1 MSFVDNDPPKELDVG
16 SLTSDESINI
26 YSAGQNNKKYK
37 YVVFLTLDEV
47 RALIAHK
54 EKFFFSIKTNSKKQY
69 QAALKIQEKAQKY
82 IEEDKAK
89 LNDLTK

>member
-1 MSFVDNDPPKELDVG
+1 M
-16 SLTSDESINI
+16 
-26 YSAGQNNKKYK
+26 
-37 YVVFLTLDEV
+37 FLTLDEV